1 MNHTH
6 IVTPTK
12 KTTAM
17 DMTQGSIMKLLI
29 LFAVPLLLGNLFQQ
43 LYNTV
48 DVLVVGNFVGK
59 EALAAVGSVASII
72 NMLVLFFNGV
82 SIGAGVVIS
91 HYFGAHDKENVHQA
105 VETTMAVTLFF
116 SVLFTIIGVTM
127 VPFMLRLMSTPDD
140 VMESAAVYLRIYF
153 SGISGLLVYNMG
165 SGILRAVGDTKRP
178 LMFLCLSSLMFEP

>member
-1 MNHTH
+1 
-6 IVTPTK
+6 
-12 KTTAM
+12 
-17 DMTQGSIMKLLI
+17 MTQGSIVKLLI
-29 LFAVPLLLGNLFQQ
+29 LFAIPLLLGNLFQQ

-91 HYFGAHDKENVHQA
+91 HYFGAHDEDNVHRA

-116 SVLFTIIGVTM
+116 SVLFTLIGVSMMSAVSTM
-127 VPFMLRLMSTPDD
+127 PF
-140 VMESAAVYLRIYF
+140 
-153 SGISGLLVYNMG
+153 
-165 SGILRAVGDTKRP
+165 
-178 LMFLCLSSLMFEP
+178 SLTI

>member
-91 HYFGAHDKENVHQA
+91 HYFGAQDRK
-105 VETTMAVTLFF
+105 
-116 SVLFTIIGVTM
+116 SVV
-127 VPFMLRLMSTPDD
+127 
-140 VMESAAVYLRIYF
+140 
-153 SGISGLLVYNMG
+153 
-165 SGILRAVGDTKRP
+165 
-178 LMFLCLSSLMFEP
+178 